1 MTQSF
6 KTSPLSVAITVSEL
20 AFFAVL
26 TGLVTAFAAIAFVES
41 ILFIHNHLLAPTIDH
56 QLSFRNWHLM
66 VIAIA
71 IPTIGGLVVGVLSRS
86 IRNNQPHAI
95 LESIKASHSIKP
107 FLPLSDG
114 LKSAVATIISMG
126 CGASVGHYGP
136 ITHLGTTLGSALS
149 QLVKQTK
156 FNGTIAIGCGASAAI
171 ATAFNAPIAAIV
183 FAHEVIL
190 RHYSLRSFAP
200 ISIAASTGYFISHVV
215 FQRAALVKVDHIS
228 AIVAHE
234 FLFFI
239 VIGIIGAFVAS
250 ALVNSVI
257 RLGQFSHNL
266 NIDSRLKPAIAG
278 FALGVAALWLPEV
291 YAMSDMLGKLTVE
304 ELAFTWSQLGIIL
317 IAKFVL
323 TAACLAFG
331 FAGGIFS
338 PSLLIGALTGTLIGL
353 LLFWLTDWPHGDLAV
368 YAICGMMAV
377 TSPIIGAPL
386 TSILIVLELTG
397 NYDLATASM
406 ISVVFANLIAYRLFG
421 RSLFDLQLLKQ
432 NFDLS
437 LGRDKVILNQ
447 NTIKPFIDT
456 TITRYLKTSTLS
468 DIFDGLVTA
477 NRTEAYIVDSS
488 GQYIG
493 TIRLLDLL
501 PYQDDTTRVA
511 ADLAKAEPLILT
523 EQTTIWSAMEN
534 MTDFVGESIPV
545 TALDGHSQLFLG
557 VVYEKDIIQAY
568 LTTVGTIRSEEHAA
582 G

>member
-1 MTQSF
+1 MTLPL

-20 AFFAVL
+20 ALFAVL

-41 ILFIHNHLLAPTIDH
+41 IFFIHNQLLIPTTNH
-56 QLSFRNWHLM
+56 QLRLKNWHLM
-66 VIAIA
+66 AAAIA
-71 IPTIGGLVVGVLSRS
+71 IPTLGGLAVGVLSRS
-86 IRNNQPHAI
+86 IQNNKPHSI
-95 LESIKASHSIKP
+95 LESIKASHSIRP

-114 LKSAVATIISMG
+114 LKSAFATIISMG

-149 QLVKQTK
+149 RLVRLTK

-171 ATAFNAPIAAIV
+171 ATAFNAPIAGIV

-190 RHYSLRSFAP
+190 RHYALRSFAP

-215 FQRAALVKVDHIS
+215 FQRAALVKVDHINP
-228 AIVAHE
+228 IVAYE

-239 VIGIIGAFVAS
+239 LVGIIGAFVAS

-257 RLGQFSHNL
+257 RLGQFAHTL
-266 NIDSRLKPAIAG
+266 NIDSRLKPAMAG

-291 YAMSDMLGKLTVE
+291 YAMSDMLSELTAE
-304 ELAFTWSQLGIIL
+304 GLAFAWPQLGIIL

-353 LLFWLTDWPHGDLAV
+353 LLFWLTGWPHGDLAV

-406 ISVVFANLIAYRLFG
+406 ISVVFANLVAYRLFG
-421 RSLFDLQLLKQ
+421 RSLFDRQLLQQ
-432 NFDLS
+432 NVDLS

-447 NTIKPFIDT
+447 NTIKPYINT
-456 TITRYLKTSTLS
+456 TIPR
-468 DIFDGLVTA
+468 
-477 NRTEAYIVDSS
+477 
-488 GQYIG
+488 
-493 TIRLLDLL
+493 
-501 PYQDDTTRVA
+501 
-511 ADLAKAEPLILT
+511 
-523 EQTTIWSAMEN
+523 
-534 MTDFVGESIPV
+534 
-545 TALDGHSQLFLG
+545 
-557 VVYEKDIIQAY
+557 
-568 LTTVGTIRSEEHAA
+568 
-582 G
+582 